1 MGGWEGNELQEKLL
15 ERKDGPFRSY
25 FTGIDT
31 GSLKKVSDEDQTEQ
45 HLLYST
51 LPNICWVYLF
61 PFLLLDRHQACSK
74 KTLKPHQQPVTP
86 TLIASRDP
94 PRMAAHIP
102 QSLEVAMYG
111 LSESSIV
118 PDRACLLN

>member
-74 KTLKPHQQPVTP
+74 KTLKT
-86 TLIASRDP
+86 TSTASDTNSHCEP
-94 PRMAAHIP
+94 WSPRMAAHMP
-102 QSLEVAMYG
+102 QSLEVAVYG
-111 LSESSIV
+111 LSKSSIV
-118 PDRACLLN
+118 PDTACLLN